1 MRWKA
6 IACIAIL
13 AFALAGTAGAQT
25 RYENWARC
33 KDPNPDLA
41 IGACTAIIQSGQ
53 ETNENLPRAFFN
65 RGIGYDNKGEY
76 DRAIQ
81 DYDQAIK
88 LNPNLAQAYSGRG
101 NAYDEKHE
109 YDRAIQ
115 DLDQALRLDPNDA
128 YALESRGMAYDGK
141 KEYDRAIQDFDQAIR
156 LEPNNAQAFNSRCW
170 ARAILGQLPQALADC
185 NESLRLHPDNAH
197 NAEVLDSRGLVYL
210 KMKLFDAAI
219 TDYDAAL
226 KLSPKLASS
235 LYGRGIA
242 ELAKG
247 DSQKADADIAAA
259 KLIDPKIV
267 SEFEGYGVPAHQILL
282 DAKVVIPSAA
292 RNREKMLVRPTE
304 AGILRFAQNDIS
316 GRQSKVMHE
325 RLPRL
330 NSPAPKIFP
339 NSAQRAFGKGPAPA
353 PFIGRTASCC

>member
-101 NAYDEKHE
+101 DAYDEKHE

-115 DLDQALRLDPNDA
+115 DL
-128 YALESRGMAYDGK
+128 
-141 KEYDRAIQDFDQAIR
+141 DQAIR

-210 KMKLFDAAI
+210 KMKRFDAAI
-219 TDYDAAL
+219 ADYDASL
-226 KLSPKLASS
+226 KLSPKVASS
-235 LYGRGIA
+235 PYGRGIA
-242 ELAKG
+242 EL
-247 DSQKADADIAAA
+247 SKATPR
-259 KLIDPKIV
+259 K
-267 SEFEGYGVPAHQILL
+267 
-282 DAKVVIPSAA
+282 
-292 RNREKMLVRPTE
+292 PTPT
-304 AGILRFAQNDIS
+304 S
-316 GRQSKVMHE
+316 
-325 RLPRL
+325 PRL
-330 NSPAPKIFP
+330 N
-339 NSAQRAFGKGPAPA
+339 
-353 PFIGRTASCC
+353 